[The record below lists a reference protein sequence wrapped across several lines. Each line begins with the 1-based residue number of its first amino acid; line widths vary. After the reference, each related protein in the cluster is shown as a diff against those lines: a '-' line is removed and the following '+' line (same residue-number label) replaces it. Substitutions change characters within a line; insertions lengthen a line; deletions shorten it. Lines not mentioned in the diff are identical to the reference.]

1 MIGCYIAWYEIHM
14 IIYIYICIYI
24 YMVFQLYS
32 PSMVFQDDP
41 ATTGWNQTTF
51 NPPKGMNPG
60 SPGSEP
66 FAGFKELPRHI
77 RSLIVYIYIYIYPL
91 CLCISTGMSIYP
103 RHISL
108 NNLEL
113 KNKCPQIHLSI
124 TISLKN
130 CRFEGT
136 IWQLWFPYT
145 RCGLKTQWLLIL

>member
-1 MIGCYIAWYEIHM
+1 M
-14 IIYIYICIYI
+14 YI

-77 RSLIVYIYIYIYPL
+77 RSLIVYIYIYIYILHIYILYIYIHYVYVYPL
-91 CLCISTGMSIYP
+91 G
-103 RHISL
+103 
-108 NNLEL
+108 
-113 KNKCPQIHLSI
+113 
-124 TISLKN
+124 
-130 CRFEGT
+130 
-136 IWQLWFPYT
+136 
-145 RCGLKTQWLLIL
+145 